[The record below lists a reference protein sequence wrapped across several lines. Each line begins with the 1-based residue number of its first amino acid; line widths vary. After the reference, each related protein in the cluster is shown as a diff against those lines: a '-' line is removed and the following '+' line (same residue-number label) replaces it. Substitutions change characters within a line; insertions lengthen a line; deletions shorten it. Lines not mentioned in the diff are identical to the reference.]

1 MPDESA
7 FKHFLPKNFL
17 GEFVRSLAFQMHSG
31 SLNALTLK
39 DQLYGFFLLHRGF
52 ILCSELCNS
61 ARGQGEVTLQRVVS
75 PASDIGDRFGASEK
89 GKKKCVTAFC
99 GKGLISYSHS
109 SCTASLLPSSN
120 TSIPSVY
127 FQHVNQLTTPAA
139 GPAISFAVTY
149 SCTSRQMSILCR
161 ED

>member
-89 GKKKCVTAFC
+89 GKKNV
-99 GKGLISYSHS
+99 
-109 SCTASLLPSSN
+109 
-120 TSIPSVY
+120 
-127 FQHVNQLTTPAA
+127 
-139 GPAISFAVTY
+139 
-149 SCTSRQMSILCR
+149 
-161 ED
+161 

>member
-1 MPDESA
+1 MKS
-7 FKHFLPKNFL
+7 HSRGL
-17 GEFVRSLAFQMHSG
+17 LAQHP
-31 SLNALTLK
+31 TLETDLEHQK
-39 DQLYGFFLLHRGF
+39 RG
-52 ILCSELCNS
+52 
-61 ARGQGEVTLQRVVS
+61 
-75 PASDIGDRFGASEK
+75 
-89 GKKKCVTAFC
+89 KKCVTAFC

-139 GPAISFAVTY
+139 GLAISIAVTY
-149 SCTSRQMSILCR
+149 SRTSRQMSILCR